1 MDEAAEPEE
10 DEEEEDEED
19 EEEVIYLIHRLS
31 FFKNFPLKFNFL
43 KL

>member
-19 EEEVIYLIHRLS
+19 EEEVIYLIHRLNL
-31 FFKNFPLKFNFL
+31 FFNFPLKFNFL